1 MVANTKKIKRVQTP
15 NEELA
20 NTLTHAIG
28 IVFILVTLPFL
39 WEKAQT
45 NTQEFTMYAI
55 GIYVLGMLAVYCSS
69 TLYHYLKNPIL
80 KERAH
85 IADHISIFLLIGGTY
100 TPIVYLF
107 TPWETSSLFLSIMWG
122 IIALGVVMK
131 VFFTGK
137 YTWVSTILYLALGW
151 MVVFLYSPLNESMNW
166 FVFQP
171 ILIGGLAYTIGVL
184 FYIRKKMLYSHA
196 IWHLFVLA
204 GTIYHWVAIFR
215 AL

>member
-1 MVANTKKIKRVQTP
+1 
-15 NEELA
+15 
-20 NTLTHAIG
+20 
-28 IVFILVTLPFL
+28 
-39 WEKAQT
+39 
-45 NTQEFTMYAI
+45 
-55 GIYVLGMLAVYCSS
+55 
-69 TLYHYLKNPIL
+69 L

-151 MVVFLYSPLNESMNW
+151 MVVFLYSPLKESMNW

-184 FYIRKKMLYSHA
+184 FYIRKKMFYSHA

-204 GTIYHWVAIFR
+204 GTI
-215 AL
+215 